1 VNKEGLMD
9 KWIDGLVRAISIP
22 RSSRR
27 KEAPFCVA
35 APGQDQLEPPSKKL
49 ISKLL
54 VTKHLPTE
62 FLSNLP
68 RQARVRAY
76 VGCYNMVGFQ
86 REHETFGPRPFS
98 LHQSNNP
105 IIHQSNQSAAPC

>member
-1 VNKEGLMD
+1 MNKEELMD

-22 RSSRR
+22 CSSRR

-35 APGQDQLEPPSKKL
+35 APGQDQLEPP
-49 ISKLL
+49 
-54 VTKHLPTE
+54 
-62 FLSNLP
+62 
-68 RQARVRAY
+68 Y

-86 REHETFGPRPFS
+86 REYETFGPRPFS

-105 IIHQSNQSAAPC
+105 IIHKSNQSAAPC